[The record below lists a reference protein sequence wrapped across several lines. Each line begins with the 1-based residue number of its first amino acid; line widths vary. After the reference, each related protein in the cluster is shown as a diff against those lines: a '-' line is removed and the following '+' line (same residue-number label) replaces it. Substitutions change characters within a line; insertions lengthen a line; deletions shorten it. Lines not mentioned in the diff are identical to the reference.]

1 MALAY
6 PRLFSTVRNGA
17 NEPWM
22 ERPARR
28 EAWVWQ
34 RGAVRMAPL
43 VDADVVEAMPSASTG
58 RA

>member
-1 MALAY
+1 
-6 PRLFSTVRNGA
+6 
-17 NEPWM
+17 M

-34 RGAVRMAPL
+34 GVTARAVAL
-43 VDADVVEAMPSASTG
+43 VDADVVEAMPSAMAG

>member
-34 RGAVRMAPL
+34 GVTARAVAL
-43 VDADVVEAMPSASTG
+43 VDADVVEAMPSAMAG